1 MNNAEHSMLAGTRR
15 IYSPTHTYTDTL
27 TQLGHV
33 HTGVGVL
40 TENVMTTEL
49 VLANE
54 RTSMSNRST
63 AAGTT
68 GVGEIRY
75 N

>member
-15 IYSPTHTYTDTL
+15 IYSPTHTYTDT
-27 TQLGHV
+27 HIA
-33 HTGVGVL
+33 GVGVL

-49 VLANE
+49 VLGNE
-54 RTSMSNRST
+54 RTSISNRST